1 MKRFYILLCLI
12 SLNFLVFSQTFI
24 QEDFSSGNM
33 PPSGWSIDGLNTNWS
48 NSTTNKAGGT
58 APEAKFTYAQQITVS
73 RLISPT
79 IDLTT
84 FESVTLRFSH
94 FYDNYSGTDPKIGV
108 ATRSGAKGEWTS
120 VWEVGPSGDLGP
132 ETLIIE
138 IDNDDVGTSDFQFCF
153 YLDGNLY
160 NMDYWYI
167 DNVNLYSPFQLD
179 AELTSITTPTYLNGP
194 TEVGGVVSNWGQ
206 DYIVSLDI
214 DWQIDNGDV
223 NSTSIMGLAIGTGES
238 YDFVC
243 DQLLDLPIGTYD
255 LNVWITNAN
264 GSSDN
269 NQDNDSLTKTVNEV
283 SNLVQRTP
291 CFEEFTSSTCSPCAG
306 YNQDFVPWSNNHA
319 DEITLVK
326 YQMSWPGS
334 GDPYY
339 TEEGGV
345 RRGYYG
351 VSWVP
356 WQIADGMQIE
366 TNIGAVNS
374 FFDDAMAN
382 PSFVGIVG
390 NHSITGTTIDVSAT
404 VLPFAGLV
412 NSRVHIIVFE
422 NVTTENTGSN
432 GETEFHHVMMKMIPD
447 ANGTS
452 IDFTDREPVTI
463 TDQVDL
469 AGTFIEEFD
478 DLGVAIIVQD
488 FEGRNVYQ
496 SVYSVE
502 NGVFATE
509 DRLEDAVMD
518 GTSYPDFSPDVT
530 VYDMELP
537 EGTTEVPVLEGIPM
551 DENATVV
558 VVPANE
564 LPGTTTIDVFAED
577 LATHRT
583 YAFNF
588 TVQVGIDDKN
598 ASDVRIYPNPNNG
611 RFHITGIE
619 NAKVD
624 IYSITGK
631 VIAEQISTNGI
642 INIEELSNGIY
653 FIKINTEQGTVTKRF
668 TVSK

>member
-1 MKRFYILLCLI
+1 MKRFYILLSLI
-12 SLNFLVFSQTFI
+12 SLSFLVFSQTFI
-24 QEDFSSGNM
+24 QEDFNSGEM
-33 PPSGWSIDGLNTNWS
+33 PPNGWSIDGLSNNWS
-48 NSTTNKAGGT
+48 NSSTSNAGGI

-73 RLISPT
+73 RFISPA

-120 VWEVGPSGDLGP
+120 VWEVGPAGNLGP
-132 ETLIIE
+132 ETIMIE
-138 IDNDDVGTSDFQFCF
+138 IDNDDVGASDFQFCF

-167 DNVNLYSPFQLD
+167 DNVNLYSPFPLD

-194 TEVGGVVSNWGQ
+194 SEVSGVISNWGE

-214 DWQIDNGDV
+214 DWQINDGDV
-223 NSTSIMGLAIGTGES
+223 NSTSLVGLAIASGES

-243 DQLLDLPIGTYD
+243 DQMLDLPIGTYD

-264 GSSDN
+264 GTPDDN
-269 NQDNDSLTKTVNEV
+269 QENDSLAKIVNVV

-291 CFEEFTSSTCSPCAG
+291 SFEEFTSSTCGPCAG
-306 YNQDFVPWSNNHA
+306 YNQNFIPWVNDHA

-326 YQMSWPGS
+326 YQMSWPGA

-339 TEEGGV
+339 TDEGGV

-356 WQIADGMQIE
+356 WQIADGIQIE
-366 TNIGAVNS
+366 TSVGAVDA
-374 FFDDAMAN
+374 FFNEAMAN
-382 PSFVGIVG
+382 PSFVSIVS
-390 NHSITGTTIDVSAT
+390 NHSIDGTTIDVSTT
-404 VLPFAGLV
+404 VLPFAGLPD
-412 NSRVHIIVFE
+412 SKVHIVVFE
-422 NVTTENTGSN
+422 NVTTQNTGNN

-452 IDFTDREPVTI
+452 IDFTDREPVTL
-463 TDQVDL
+463 THQVDL
-469 AGTFIEEFD
+469 SGTFIEEFD

-488 FEGRNVYQ
+488 LEGRNVYQ

-502 NGVFATE
+502 NGEFATE
-509 DRLEDAVMD
+509 DRLENTLID
-518 GTSYPDFSPDVT
+518 GNSFPGFDPEVT

-537 EGTTEVPVLEGIPM
+537 EETTEVPVLEGIPM

-558 VVPANE
+558 VVPATE

-583 YAFNF
+583 YTYNF
-588 TVQVGIDDKN
+588 TVQVGIDDVST
-598 ASDVRIYPNPNNG
+598 SDVSIYPNPNNG
-611 RFHITGIE
+611 QFYINGIE
-619 NAKVD
+619 HATVD
-624 IYSITGK
+624 IYSISGK
-631 VIAEQISTNGI
+631 IVAEQVSTNGI
-642 INIEELSNGIY
+642 ISIEDLSNGIY
-653 FIKINTEQGTVTKRF
+653 FIKIKTEQGIVTKRF